1 MRYFEVPTYLNYIA
15 SVEKWQI
22 HTRVDPRLYIFQGV
36 LKARSVLA
44 EDFGNV
50 HMNFCDPVS
59 IRRYSVNNIDRTVH
73 SLAPR
78 FVFNSVCWVVFY
90 DLYLSSADFFQI
102 NFSEKLFRCQT
113 VWIQIRPNF
122 ILGPDPDQAQHFVG
136 PNLGP
141 NCLQRLS
148 ADDKTVH
155 WQSKS

>member
-1 MRYFEVPTYLNYIA
+1 MRYFEVPTNFNYIA
-15 SVEKWQI
+15 FLERLQI
-22 HTRVDPRLYIFQGV
+22 HTRVDHRLYIFQGV

-78 FVFNSVCWVVFY
+78 FVFNSACWVIFH
-90 DLYLSSADFFQI
+90 DLYLSSSDFFSKSA
-102 NFSEKLFRCQT
+102 FSKNYS
-113 VWIQIRPNF
+113 VPNS
-122 ILGPDPDQAQHFVG
+122 LDPDQTQQFVG
-136 PNLGP
+136 PDLGP

-148 ADDKTVH
+148 ADDKSVH
-155 WQSKS
+155 WQPKS